1 MDCAHNVLVIL
12 GGCFRED
19 PVNKY
24 LLSGYNCS
32 RTSLGTV
39 GSTKEANTQS
49 LPTVGIQCYYRG
61 KTYLH
66 EII

>member
-24 LLSGYNCS
+24 LLNGDSCS
-32 RTSLGTV
+32 RTLLGTV

-49 LPTVGIQCYYRG
+49 LLTGSVIVEARLIYM
-61 KTYLH
+61 K
-66 EII
+66 